1 MTEKGINVKMEK
13 LETPLQREK
22 EQVSES
28 IFARTDLEFEEVK
41 T

>member
-1 MTEKGINVKMEK
+1 MSVNEANVRKEK
-13 LETPLQREK
+13 LETPIQREK
-22 EQVSES
+22 EQISES

>member
-1 MTEKGINVKMEK
+1 MTEKGVNVRIEK
-13 LETPLQREK
+13 VETPLQKEK
-22 EQVSES
+22 EQISES